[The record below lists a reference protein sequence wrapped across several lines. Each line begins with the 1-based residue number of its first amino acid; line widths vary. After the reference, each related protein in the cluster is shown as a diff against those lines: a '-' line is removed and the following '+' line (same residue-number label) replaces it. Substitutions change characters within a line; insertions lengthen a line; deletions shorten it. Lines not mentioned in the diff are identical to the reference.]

1 MGGFKC
7 PFCGQVMS
15 VNKSSITVRYFNFA
29 EYFGEYYLD
38 DVPALGVGIYHCP
51 NCDNETVIARGYKG
65 FCGNREVNIYPNAQY
80 KHLPDYVPESIRRD
94 YEEAAAIADLS
105 PRASAALARCFLQG
119 MIRDYWNIQRESL
132 NSELDSLHE
141 RLDPALWSAIDILRR
156 IGSIGDHME
165 DNIDSM
171 TECEKDE
178 PEMLLKLIE
187 LLINEW
193 YIGRYNK
200 QLLFKQINKS
210 NETIDILN
218 LNRII

>member
-1 MGGFKC
+1 MGGFRC

-15 VNKSSITVRYFNFA
+15 VNKSSITVRYFNFS

-65 FCGNREVNIYPNAQY
+65 FCGNREVNIYPNAQF
-80 KHLPDYVPESIRRD
+80 KHFPDYVPEPIRRD
-94 YEEAAAIADLS
+94 YEEATAIVEIS
-105 PRASAALARCFLQG
+105 PRAAAALARCCLQG
-119 MIRDYWNIQRESL
+119 IIRDYWNIHRESL
-132 NSELDSLHE
+132 NAEIDALHDK
-141 RLDPALWSAIDILRR
+141 LDPALWNTIDSLRR

-165 DNIDSM
+165 DNIDTIAE
-171 TECEKDE
+171 TEPDE
-178 PEMLLKLIE
+178 PEMLLKLID

-200 QLLFKQINKS
+200 QQLLRQIVKS
-210 NETIDILN
+210 SEGIETLN